1 MSDDKNNRSA
11 SGELRWWQRAVIYQI
26 APMSFQDSNGD
37 GKGDLKG
44 IMQRLPGRWIA
55 GSSLVKPGNDH
66 GSTSPGS
73 AVEHSAVMA
82 GLVPA
87 IHVWVSA

>member
-1 MSDDKNNRSA
+1 MSCDERRQEQSFRI
-11 SGELRWWQRAVIYQI
+11 GRLRWWQRAVIYQI

-55 GSSLVKPGNDH
+55 GSS
-66 GSTSPGS
+66 
-73 AVEHSAVMA
+73 
-82 GLVPA
+82 PA
-87 IHVWVSA
+87 MTMVQHHREPL

>member
-37 GKGDLKG
+37 GTRASILL
-44 IMQRLPGRWIA
+44 RRRWIA
-55 GSSLVKPGNDH
+55 GSS
-66 GSTSPGS
+66 
-73 AVEHSAVMA
+73 
-82 GLVPA
+82 PA
-87 IHVWVSA
+87 MTMVQHHREPL